1 MDYNQ
6 EGAGLLS
13 NVKPGSRIRKA
24 LGRDDGD
31 SMGQGLMSKQGLM
44 SNLNIPNKPGP
55 AVAGR
60 TPLVGS
66 LRRSRD
72 MMVLRDRLRN

>member
-1 MDYNQ
+1 MEYNQ
-6 EGAGLLS
+6 QGSGLLS

-24 LGRDDGD
+24 LGREG
-31 SMGQGLMSKQGLM
+31 SSEGMATSQGLMS
-44 SNLNIPNKPGP
+44 SLNIPSNPGP

>member
-1 MDYNQ
+1 MEYKQ

-24 LGRDDGD
+24 LGREGSSDG
-31 SMGQGLMSKQGLM
+31 MMTKQGLM
-44 SNLNIPNKPGP
+44 SNLNIPNNPGP